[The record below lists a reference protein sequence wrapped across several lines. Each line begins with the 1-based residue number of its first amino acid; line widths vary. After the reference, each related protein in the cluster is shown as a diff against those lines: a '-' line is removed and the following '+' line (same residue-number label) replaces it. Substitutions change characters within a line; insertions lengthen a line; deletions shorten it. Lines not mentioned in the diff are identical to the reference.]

1 MPVHIIDTA
10 GLHETKSSVEQEG
23 IRRAWSEIDQADC
36 ILYIIDSSSQY
47 SLKIEENWPEYF
59 NRHPNRNNIIYV
71 LNKSDITSLAPGI
84 KTDKHTI
91 VTLSAKNHDGM
102 GALTD
107 HLKTRMGY
115 TLNEE
120 GAFVARRRH
129 VEALNNTERF
139 LLSGKTQL
147 MEAIAGDL
155 LAEDLRLAQQS
166 LSSITGAFN
175 SDDLLGEI
183 FGSFCVGK

>member
-1 MPVHIIDTA
+1 
-10 GLHETKSSVEQEG
+10 
-23 IRRAWSEIDQADC
+23 
-36 ILYIIDSSSQY
+36 
-47 SLKIEENWPEYF
+47 
-59 NRHPNRNNIIYV
+59 
-71 LNKSDITSLAPGI
+71 
-84 KTDKHTI
+84 
-91 VTLSAKNHDGM
+91 
-102 GALTD
+102 
-107 HLKTRMGY
+107 MGY